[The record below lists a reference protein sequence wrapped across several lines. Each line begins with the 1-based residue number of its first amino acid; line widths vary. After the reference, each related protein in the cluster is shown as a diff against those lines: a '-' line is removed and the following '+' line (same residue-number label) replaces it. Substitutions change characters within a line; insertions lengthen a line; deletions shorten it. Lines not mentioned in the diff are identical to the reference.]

1 MSRIGNAPI
10 TIPEGVEISHSNG
23 VVTVKGKKGELSQE
37 MDDVVSMKIE
47 DNVISFSRTS
57 DDPAVRSKHGLY
69 RSLMNNM
76 IIGVSE
82 GFKKQMQVIGVGYR
96 AVAKGQLLELALGYS
111 HAIILEIPS
120 EINITTVS
128 EKGKAPVVS
137 LESHDKQLL
146 GQVASKIRSLRK
158 PEPYKGKGIR
168 YMGEEV
174 RRKAGK
180 AAAKK

>member
-10 TIPEGVEISHSNG
+10 TVPEGVEISHIDG

-37 MDDVVSMKIE
+37 IDEAISMNIE
-47 DNVISFSRTS
+47 DNTITFSRNS
-57 DDPAVRSKHGLY
+57 NAPEMRAKHGLY
-69 RSLMNNM
+69 RALMSNM
-76 IIGVSE
+76 ITGVSE
-82 GFKKQMQVIGVGYR
+82 GYKKELQVIGVGYR
-96 AVAKGQLLELALGYS
+96 AVAKGQLLELALGFS
-111 HAIILEIPS
+111 HAVVLEIPS
-120 EINITTVS
+120 EIKVSTQS
-128 EKGKAPVVS
+128 EKGKAPIVT
-137 LESHDKQLL
+137 LESYDKQLL

-180 AAAKK
+180 AASK